1 MGYFYM
7 VSFVRLET
15 KSLEVSLVSK
25 CIYAACCLYVV
36 IGSTLIIA
44 IQAIIYI
51 LLALWHYLLHCGI
64 TFLHCVSIN
73 CIFTYIVALLLAFS
87 PYYLHMWH
95 YYLHCGTITCIFALL
110 LAFVALIPFF
120 KYYVLYINVMF
131 YVMHKA

>member
-15 KSLEVSLVSK
+15 KSLVVSLVSK

-73 CIFTYIVALLLAFS
+73 CIVVFLLSL
-87 PYYLHMWH
+87 WH

-131 YVMHKA
+131 YVMLKA